1 MTMENVN
8 EIIDS
13 ICNKLGTT
21 VEFIM
26 PEYARMAIVGDVV
39 LILVIFAVG
48 YGGYIGLRK
57 LHKFCEEKE
66 HDYDLYLVVAIIIA
80 VIFVIFGVSAIVA
93 SSVELTQAIASPH
106 AFFVKAVMEAI
117 K

>member
-1 MTMENVN
+1 MENVN

-21 VEFIM
+21 VEFVV
-26 PEYARMAIVGDVV
+26 PEYARMAIVGNVV

-57 LHKFCEEKE
+57 LHKFCEEE
-66 HDYDLYLVVAIIIA
+66 VDYDAYLAA
-80 VIFVIFGVSAIVA
+80 AIVFA
-93 SSVELTQAIASPH
+93 FAFAIFSVATIIVSSMELAQAIASPH
-106 AFFVKAVMEAI
+106 AFFVKAVMEVI

>member
-1 MTMENVN
+1 MENVN

-21 VEFIM
+21 VEFIV

-48 YGGYIGLRK
+48 YSGYIGLRK
-57 LHKFCEEKE
+57 LHKFCEEE
-66 HDYDLYLVVAIIIA
+66 HESDVYLAVAIFIA
-80 VIFVIFGVSAIVA
+80 VIFVIFGVSAIVV

-106 AFFVKAVMEAI
+106 AFFVKEVMGAI

>member
-1 MTMENVN
+1 MENVN

-21 VEFIM
+21 VEFIV

-39 LILVIFAVG
+39 LILVIFAVW
-48 YGGYIGLRK
+48 YSGYIGLRK
-57 LHKFCEEKE
+57 LHKFCEKE
-66 HDYDLYLVVAIIIA
+66 EYVSDVYLAAAIFIA
-80 VIFVIFGVSAIVA
+80 VIFAVFGVSAIII

-106 AFFVKAVMEAI
+106 AFFIKEVMKAI